1 MVARS
6 AVVLT
11 ASLVDDSA
19 ARAKFVSAISTPST
33 RPIGSWIYGED
44 VLTSDELVTDSPAA

>member
-1 MVARS
+1 VVARS
-6 AVVLT
+6 AGVLT